1 MKLEIITLS
10 EVSQKEKD
18 QYHMTTSACAIENTT
33 QISLSIETDSQTQRT
48 DFWLPRRRGMGEGWL
63 GSLGR
68 IGANHYTQNG

>member
-48 DFWLPRRRGMGEGWL
+48 DFWLPRGSGVRRGK
-63 GSLGR
+63 
-68 IGANHYTQNG
+68 N